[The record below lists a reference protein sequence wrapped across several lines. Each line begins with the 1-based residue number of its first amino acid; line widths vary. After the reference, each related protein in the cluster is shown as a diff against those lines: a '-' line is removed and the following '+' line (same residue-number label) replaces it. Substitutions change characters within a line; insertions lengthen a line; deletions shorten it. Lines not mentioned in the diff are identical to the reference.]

1 MTSHQVC
8 HANLETCKL
17 KKNKLVT
24 LSLIGGVNVTLMID
38 VSADQCFKY
47 ILRLIRL
54 QRKKF
59 RLHLA
64 VDPTF

>member
-47 ILRLIRL
+47 ILDLLDCREKNLDSIWLLIL
-54 QRKKF
+54 
-59 RLHLA
+59 L
-64 VDPTF
+64 